1 MEPESQEQQGTHAD
15 GQSAVDPIITA
26 FDSVF
31 DSVATLYR
39 ATGSVFHQ
47 LIGLRLRGGRG
58 VQTQIEFVKSPEK
71 VGVLI
76 DRLRAKCDAVAHVRF
91 APRLPGNIPGMSHPE
106 RRSLVLIEVHGNGA
120 VASSYCRV
128 DAGSRLLTR
137 GDLTLRDA
145 AAGPS
150 AA

>member
-1 MEPESQEQQGTHAD
+1 VEPESQEHQGTHAD
-15 GQSAVDPIITA
+15 GQSAVDPITTA

-39 ATGSVFHQ
+39 ATGTVFHQ
-47 LIGLRLRGGRG
+47 LIGLRLKGGRG
-58 VQTQIEFVKSPEK
+58 MQTQIEFVKTPEK

-91 APRLPGNIPGMSHPE
+91 ASRLPGNIAGLPHPE
-106 RRSLVLIEVHGNGA
+106 RRSLVLIEVHHNGA

-128 DAGSRLLTR
+128 NAGSRLITR
-137 GDLTLRDA
+137 GDLALRDA
-145 AAGPS
+145 ASGSS